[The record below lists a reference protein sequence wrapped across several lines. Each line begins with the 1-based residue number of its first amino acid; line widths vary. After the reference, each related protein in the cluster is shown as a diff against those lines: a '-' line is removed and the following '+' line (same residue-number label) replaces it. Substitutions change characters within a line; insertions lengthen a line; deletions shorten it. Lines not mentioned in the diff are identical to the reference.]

1 MKMKKL
7 LALVLSAIMAVS
19 MLTACGGGSKSGSL
33 DLSEVKDTVAEAG
46 VSVKVSSNNE
56 LTSAVRAVASVLK
69 QNNTF
74 DSQTAIDEIQKR
86 ITTKSGSNVI
96 ETATAI
102 VLSDAE
108 IRAGDD
114 GSEYGLGFINTP
126 EGVAAGVIIM
136 MDRLVSASGYT
147 GDIMYSASATTVEA
161 DNGTLYWVIG
171 VKVTVDMN

>member
-7 LALVLSAIMAVS
+7 LALALSAIMAVS
-19 MLTACGGGSKSGSL
+19 MLTACGGGSKSDSL

-86 ITTKSGSNVI
+86 ITTKPGSNVI

-147 GDIMYSASATTVEA
+147 GDIMYSAMLSR
-161 DNGTLYWVIG
+161 D
-171 VKVTVDMN
+171 